1 MRPSAEVLAPGKL
14 VLIGEYTVL
23 DGAPAA
29 VLAINRGVRC
39 EVLPGSGISTPDG
52 DTRFVAPA
60 RAPGRTLRQDDVD
73 AGHAAEAP
81 QFSWRGRGDG
91 VRAIQNHLDAVA
103 AATAQGS

>member
-1 MRPSAEVLAPGKL
+1 MNDHQYTYLSAPAATQFVAKL

-39 EVLPGSGISTPDG
+39 EVLPGSGIVTPDG

-60 RAPGRTLRQDDVD
+60 LEHAPEARYRFSSWNPVD
-73 AGHAAEAP
+73 LPGKP
-81 QFSWRGRGDG
+81 GFGGS
-91 VRAIQNHLDAVA
+91 A
-103 AATAQGS
+103 AAWLLVLAGTA

>member
-14 VLIGEYTVL
+14 VLIGEYAVL

-39 EVLPGSGISTPDG
+39 EIRPGAGIITPDG

-60 RAPGRTLRQDDVD
+60 LAGAPAAQDR
-73 AGHAAEAP
+73 
-81 QFSWRGRGDG
+81 FS
-91 VRAIQNHLDAVA
+91 A
-103 AATAQGS
+103 